1 MIVDSCCHRKTSGI
15 VIQQDG
21 ATPHIGYASVEL
33 INQNI
38 QQHHWNCTL
47 VTQPAQSPDLNM
59 LDLGLFHGMKS
70 KADDIKGDGRN
81 IDTCIQR
88 MKQAFEEYSPTSIEI
103 VWGVLFE
110 VYRLVLQDNGNNS
123 YKVPHSGVRRRGR
136 VNQHYV
142 DRHVN

>member
-1 MIVDSCCHRKTSGI
+1 
-15 VIQQDG
+15 
-21 ATPHIGYASVEL
+21 
-33 INQNI
+33 
-38 QQHHWNCTL
+38 
-47 VTQPAQSPDLNM
+47 M
-59 LDLGLFHGMKS
+59 LDLGLFHGIKS

-103 VWGVLFE
+103 VWGILFE

-136 VNQHYV
+136 VNQQYV